1 MEREYLNKVF
11 CDCLVKYID
20 ILGRKGCSR
29 TSLEYCKFLLSTNPY
44 TDPYGALL
52 RIDFYALRAH
62 DYQLY
67 IDFIRRLPLEL
78 HPEEPC
84 SSLLI
89 LPNVLLS
96 VGLAK
101 FSTIYDKTQDHS
113 PSKEHLAGSLST
125 LLSLEGHLN
134 QLLDA
139 ADPEPFLIA
148 AVCLYPQ

>member
-1 MEREYLNKVF
+1 LNKVF

-44 TDPYGALL
+44 NDPYGALL

-62 DYQLY
+62 EYQLFL
-67 IDFIRRLPLEL
+67 DFVRKLPVEL
-78 HPEEPC
+78 HPDIFS

-89 LPNVLLS
+89 LPNILIS

-101 FSTIYDKTQDHS
+101 HQSLYEKDISRLPTAQSIENSIKTV
-113 PSKEHLAGSLST
+113 LN
-125 LLSLEGHLN
+125 LEGHLN
-134 QLLDA
+134 RLLDSP
-139 ADPEPFLIA
+139 DPETFLIA
-148 AVCLYPQ
+148 ALLLYPY

>member
-1 MEREYLNKVF
+1 MF

-29 TSLEYCKFLLSTNPY
+29 TSLEYCKFLLSVSPY
-44 TDPYGALL
+44 ADPYGALL

-67 IDFIRRLPLEL
+67 IDFVRRLPLEL
-78 HPEEPC
+78 YPEEPS

-96 VGLAK
+96 TALAK
-101 FSTIYDKTQDHS
+101 HLLLLADKDPSSFSLT
-113 PSKEHLAGSLST
+113 A
-125 LLSLEGHLN
+125 
-134 QLLDA
+134 
-139 ADPEPFLIA
+139 
-148 AVCLYPQ
+148 

>member
-1 MEREYLNKVF
+1 MF

-29 TSLEYCKFLLSTNPY
+29 TSLEYCKLLLSINPS

-78 HPEEPC
+78 YPDEPC

-96 VGLAK
+96 VSLAK
-101 FSTIYDKTQDHS
+101 FSLIYDTKQDHS
-113 PSKEHLAGSLST
+113 PSIKDLDASLQT
-125 LLSLEGHLN
+125 LLSL
-134 QLLDA
+134 
-139 ADPEPFLIA
+139 
-148 AVCLYPQ
+148 

>member
-1 MEREYLNKVF
+1 M
-11 CDCLVKYID
+11 KYID

-29 TSLEYCKFLLSTNPY
+29 TSLEYCKLLLSINPY

-67 IDFIRRLPLEL
+67 IDFVRRFPLEL
-78 HPEEPC
+78 NPDEPC

-101 FSTIYDKTQDHS
+101 FSLIYDKVQEHS
-113 PSKEHLAGSLST
+113 PSIPKLDASLKT
-125 LLSLEGHLN
+125 LLSL
-134 QLLDA
+134 
-139 ADPEPFLIA
+139 
-148 AVCLYPQ
+148 